1 MRQLEKIKAVTSK
14 QIEGAPHEVLLVLD
28 GTQGQNTLTQAK
40 RFSESIDVTGIF
52 LSKLDGTARG
62 GIIFAIEDETGI
74 PVKLVGI
81 GERPEDVEP
90 FDPETFVDALI
101 EVSQ

>member
-1 MRQLEKIKAVTSK
+1 MKYLR
-14 QIEGAPHEVLLVLD
+14 
-28 GTQGQNTLTQAK
+28 
-40 RFSESIDVTGIF
+40 
-52 LSKLDGTARG
+52 
-62 GIIFAIEDETGI
+62 IIFAIEDETDI